1 MRFIA
6 PARADL
12 DDSVFQHP
20 VFLHLSNVH
29 LQLCQT
35 AQWPEV
41 QGLNSLWPLPSN
53 PFSTTYQFV
62 TQETLNDALHY
73 EQRIAELGAISTR
86 SENWHDLFNAFIW
99 LSFPAIKAALNAR
112 QCQDIAQVGVK
123 QRTLSQCALTHF
135 DEAGAVIRLSDS
147 ALLAHWDAH
156 DWPAFF
162 AAWQPAYEAGA
173 AQLWLFGHSIFE
185 HALNPDIALVA
196 KALVFIHPET
206 LSDAAMDS
214 YLAER
219 IKHQQ
224 CLIDPQELRPIP
236 LSGIAHWHAL
246 YGQADFYQQVP
257 CFRPKRPGKLY
268 PEPMHLQ

>member
-20 VFLHLSNVH
+20 VFSYLSNVH

-35 AQWPEV
+35 VQWPEV

-62 TQETLNDALHY
+62 AQETLNDALHY